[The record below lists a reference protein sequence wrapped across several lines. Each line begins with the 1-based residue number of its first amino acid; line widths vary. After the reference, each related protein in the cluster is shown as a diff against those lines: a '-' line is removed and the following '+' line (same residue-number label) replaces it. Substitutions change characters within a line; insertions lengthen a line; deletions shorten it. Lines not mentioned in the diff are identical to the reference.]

1 MRLTHRSRRVLVT
14 LGSTL
19 ALLGSASIALG
30 GVGTLQAQRAPASSV
45 EHRTAIV
52 SAGTGL
58 GSIKHIIF
66 LVKENRSYDNLF
78 ALYPGADG
86 TTSGLLKNGRRVP
99 LTRANDVLT
108 PDIGHDYFAAVTA
121 INGGRMNN
129 FDALIGASVAGQ
141 HRAYTT
147 FSGDQI
153 PNYWAYA
160 HNYTLADHFFSSIPS
175 SSYANHLYL
184 VSNNPDQIVGT
195 PFGSGAQ
202 VINGWGCDQKGA
214 LVDRIGSYGR
224 HALVKPCFSWPSI
237 ADTLDAA
244 NVSWKYYAPQSGEF
258 GYIWSAFNSIDKVR
272 NSALWSQHVTAP
284 GDFFGDVQSGN
295 LPAVSWLINDTFH
308 SDHPLGGSLCAGEN
322 QTVREVNAIM
332 RSPYWKDTAIVLT
345 WDDFGGFYD
354 HVAPPTNV
362 GIGLGPRVPTII
374 ISPYS
379 RTGYVDRDPAD
390 FTALL
395 RLAETRFGL
404 PALGDRDAGLG
415 SDLLEAFD
423 FNQAPRSPVILS
435 PRACGPEPDWTS
447 YQPPNIPPTTI
458 MSVTPNGMTASDI
471 TGTVYTI
478 PFSPGT
484 ILSHGLFREGPLV
497 AGVTAIPQDF
507 AVNDHILI
515 RSTPVTTTGATTT
528 TLRTVYDLDA
538 VDGIMYGTATR
549 VDPTNG
555 VVLVRPRGHGDKDI
569 LTAFA
574 NERTLVLAQ
583 GRRTPLGAIRVGR
596 PVEVTG
602 IINYRSHKILRPY
615 SVIQD

>member
-1 MRLTHRSRRVLVT
+1 MRLTHRSRRVLAT

-19 ALLGSASIALG
+19 ALLGSASIGLG
-30 GVGTLQAQRAPASSV
+30 GLGTLQAHRAPVSLA
-45 EHRTAIV
+45 ERPAAIV
-52 SAGTGL
+52 SASTGL
-58 GSIKHIIF
+58 ASIKHIIF
-66 LVKENRSYDNLF
+66 LVKENRSFDNMF

-86 TTSGLLKNGRRVP
+86 TTSGRLKNGRRVL
-99 LTRANDVLT
+99 LTRASDVLA
-108 PDIGHDYFAAVTA
+108 PDIGHDYYAAATA
-121 INGGRMNN
+121 IDGGRMDN

-147 FSGDQI
+147 FSGRQI

-160 HNYTLADHFFSSIPS
+160 RHYTLADHFFSSIPS
-175 SSYANHLYL
+175 SSYANHLFL

-195 PFGSGAQ
+195 PFNPKVG
-202 VINGWGCDQKGA
+202 VLNGWGCDQQGA
-214 LVDRIGSYGR
+214 LVDHIGAYGR
-224 HALVKPCFSWPSI
+224 HTLVKPCFSWPSI

-244 NVSWKYYAPQSGEF
+244 DVSWKYYAPQSGEF
-258 GYIWSAFNSIDKVR
+258 GYIWSAFNSINKVR
-272 NSALWSQHVTAP
+272 NSALWPQHVTSP

-354 HVAPPTNV
+354 HVAPPANV

-379 RTGYVDRDPAD
+379 RAGYIDGAPTD
-390 FTALL
+390 FTALM
-395 RLAETRFGL
+395 RLVETRFGL
-404 PALGDRDAGLG
+404 PALGDRDAALG

-423 FNQAPRSPVILS
+423 FNQAPRGPVILS
-435 PRACGPEPDWTS
+435 PRTCGPEPDWAS
-447 YQPPNIPPTTI
+447 YQPPNTPLTTI
-458 MSVTPNGMTASDI
+458 MSITPNGMTASDI

-478 PFSPGT
+478 PFGPGT
-484 ILSHGLFREGPLV
+484 LLAHGLFQEGATV

-515 RSTPVTTTGATTT
+515 RSAPVTTTGATPS
-528 TLRTVYDLDA
+528 RTVYDLDA
-538 VDGIMYGTATR
+538 VDGIMYGTVTR
-549 VDPTNG
+549 VDPANG
-555 VVLVRPRGHGDKDI
+555 VVLVRPRGHGRADSMA
-569 LTAFA
+569 AFA

-583 GRRTPLGAIRVGR
+583 GRRTPLDAIRVGR

-602 IINYRSHKILRPY
+602 IINYRSHKIWRPY
-615 SVIQD
+615 SIIQD